1 MRVPKSGLRL
11 LPMLLCLQAGSS
23 WGAIRIEAASLTRC
37 LEQLSQQTGARFVV
51 SDELSQQVRSCR
63 GVEDARD
70 VAQALR
76 VIFEGSPVRWRLQE
90 DGVFML
96 VSQAVPPRVRMA
108 PLLVEAD
115 EAADDLPQDGPEAP
129 LPWVAQWQSQARYGA
144 RELAVKPLLQFNQ
157 ISRLAPN
164 VYSNGES
171 LSIRGVPRDNNY
183 FTGNAVFYDGIEI
196 STLLLDNNLLAI
208 DELESLR
215 YGRGSSVFLHGSG
228 AAGGAIYLDTPQP
241 EPELSGRAWLSA
253 GQRDAYG
260 SGASITGPICD
271 WGLSG
276 RIAVS
281 RSEDPRFVQNRAR
294 TVEGITGTTDTRRR
308 ANAKLRFE
316 PEALPGLTMGA
327 TLFYVGG
334 DNPDRFVARRPR
346 GASDE
351 IFDEVS
357 YDETAVDWGIS
368 AVGKG
373 LTARYQADSGLDVAF
388 AASDTRV
395 GLQSWIETGPVRD
408 DHFAGENE
416 RHRRYALTANVP
428 LAGAWGAYLGWEAQQ
443 ITSDEWTLRHIVPL
457 PPSPG
462 EAFDRRAA
470 GVREL
475 DNDSLF
481 AELHYVPHER
491 WKLALGARALQ
502 EEQHFFL
509 SQHDS
514 FAVRPPVLSVPLES
528 LTRYSKLLPA
538 GGVAFQAT
546 PNHGFSL
553 KYDQAY
559 RSGGYSPL
567 LGGDYFPE
575 RLQTLELAWHGSWL
589 AERLQ
594 AQFNLF
600 RSDWDRRTSID
611 GTVGTY
617 VLIPPESRTHGAEL
631 ELEFDWNEQ
640 LTLRTGIGWLDSAY
654 TQGRF
659 GANPRDFTGRRTADA
674 PRWTFTGG
682 AAWQSEHGWY
692 AGLDAYRAS
701 SAVSA
706 VLGPQYNGETV
717 PTRTGYTVVDA
728 RIGWRNAQWDCA
740 LTANNLFDARYI
752 DHYDRLKPFSR
763 LIGEPRQ
770 MSVRASWSW

>member
-1 MRVPKSGLRL
+1 MRVSKSGLWSVPL
-11 LPMLLCLQAGSS
+11 LLCLQGNPS
-23 WGAIRIEAASLTRC
+23 WGAIRVEAASLTRC
-37 LEQLSQQTGARFVV
+37 LEQLSQETGARFVV
-51 SDELSQQVRSCR
+51 SDELAQQVHGCR

-76 VIFEGSPVRWRLQE
+76 AIFEGSPVRWRLQE
-90 DGVFML
+90 DGVFIL
-96 VSQAVPPRVRMA
+96 ASQAVPQRVRMA

-115 EAADDLPQDGPEAP
+115 EAAADLPQDSLEAP
-129 LPWVAQWQSQARYGA
+129 LPWVAQWQSQTRYDA

-183 FTGNAVFYDGIEI
+183 FTGNAIFYDGIEI
-196 STLLLDNNLLAI
+196 GTLLLDNNLLAI

-241 EPELSGRAWLSA
+241 APELGGRVWLFA
-253 GQRDAYG
+253 GQRNASG
-260 SGASITGPICD
+260 GGASITGPISD

-281 RSEDPRFVQNRAR
+281 HSEDPRFVRNRNR
-294 TVEGITGTTDTRRR
+294 VVTGIIGATDTRRR

-316 PEALPGLTMGA
+316 PDALPGLTVGA
-327 TLFYVGG
+327 TVFHVGG

-346 GASDE
+346 GAVDE
-351 IFDEVS
+351 IFNEVS
-357 YDETAVDWGIS
+357 YDETAVDWDIS
-368 AVGKG
+368 AVGQG
-373 LTARYQADSGLDVAF
+373 LRARYQTDSGLDVAF
-388 AASDTRV
+388 AASNMRV
-395 GLQSWIETGPVRD
+395 GMQSWVETGPVRD
-408 DHFAGENE
+408 DHFAGEDE

-428 LAGAWGAYLGWEAQQ
+428 LAGPWSAYLGWEGQQ
-443 ITSDEWTLRHIVPL
+443 NASDEWSLRHVVPVF
-457 PPSPG
+457 PSPG
-462 EAFDRRAA
+462 EPFDRLQK

-475 DNDSLF
+475 DNTSVL
-481 AELHYVPHER
+481 AELHFQPNER
-491 WKLALGARALQ
+491 WKFALGARALQ
-502 EEQHFFL
+502 EEQHFFV
-509 SQHDS
+509 SQQDTYATRAPIS
-514 FAVRPPVLSVPLES
+514 SVPLES

-546 PNHGFSL
+546 PNHSFGL

-559 RSGGYSPL
+559 RSGGFSPFI
-567 LGGDYFPE
+567 GGDYVPE
-575 RLQTLELAWHGSWL
+575 RLQTLELGWRGSWL

-611 GTVGTY
+611 GTVGSDI
-617 VLIPPESRTHGAEL
+617 LIPPESRTHGAEL
-631 ELEFDWNEQ
+631 ELKFDWNEQ
-640 LTLRTGIGWLDSAY
+640 LTLRTGIGWLDSTY
-654 TQGRF
+654 QQGRF
-659 GANPRDFTGRRTADA
+659 GINPRDVTGSRTAHA
-674 PRWTFTGG
+674 PRWTFT
-682 AAWQSEHGWY
+682 ASAMWQSEHGWY
-692 AGLDAYRAS
+692 AGMDAYRAS
-701 SAVSA
+701 SAVSM
-706 VLGPQYNGETV
+706 VLGAQYNDESV
-717 PTRTGYTVVDA
+717 PTRAGYTVMDA

-740 LTANNLFDARYI
+740 LTANNLFNARYI

-770 MSVRASWSW
+770 LSLRASWSW